1 VEKRMNRGYERVTA
15 WLLGLTFL
23 AACSQVEHE
32 SKPTKVAKRSHEVSR
47 LDRETGQPVSGQ
59 VGGGNA
65 SSVPVLPIE
74 MDDTSDKE
82 PDVIYVP
89 TPQDVVDMMLHL
101 ARVKKEDLVYD
112 LGCGDGR
119 VVVTAA
125 KRYGC
130 QAVGYDIDP
139 DRIKEA
145 RENVK
150 NARVAPLA
158 RIVRKDIF
166 TLDLSKANVV
176 FLYLLPD
183 LNVQLI
189 PQLEKLRPGSRII
202 SHEFDM
208 EGIEPDAVLK
218 MHSSDDDDEHTV
230 YLWTTPLKRKPAD
243 DDEEDDP

>member
-1 VEKRMNRGYERVTA
+1 M
-15 WLLGLTFL
+15 FL
-23 AACSQVEHE
+23 VACSPVEHE
-32 SKPTKVAKRSHEVSR
+32 SNPTKVAKRSPEASR
-47 LDRETGQPVSGQ
+47 IDRETGQPVP
-59 VGGGNA
+59 VKAGGSNV
-65 SSVPVLPIE
+65 SSLPVE
-74 MDDTSDKE
+74 QDVATDKE

-125 KRYGC
+125 KHYGC
-130 QAVGYDIDP
+130 NAVGYDIDP

-145 RENVK
+145 RANVK
-150 NARVAPLA
+150 QNRVENLA

-166 TLDLSKANVV
+166 TLDLSRANVV

-189 PQLEKLRPGSRII
+189 PQLEKLRPGSRIV

-208 EGIEPDAVLK
+208 EGVQPDAVLT
-218 MHSSDDDDEHTV
+218 MHSRDDDDEHTV
-230 YLWTTPLKRKPAD
+230 YLWTTPLKRKAVE
-243 DDEEDDP
+243 DEEKETAEKSKEEDP